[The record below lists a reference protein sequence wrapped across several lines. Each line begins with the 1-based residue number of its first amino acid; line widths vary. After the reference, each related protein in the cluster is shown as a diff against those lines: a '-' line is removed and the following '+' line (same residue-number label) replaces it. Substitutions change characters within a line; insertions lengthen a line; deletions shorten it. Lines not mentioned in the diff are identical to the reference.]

1 MIGNKVDKEPERKVN
16 AAEAQAWC
24 KENGSMPYY
33 ETSAKEN
40 VSVEDAFVEMAK
52 MAIKRESE
60 NVF

>member
-1 MIGNKVDKEPERKVN
+1 
-16 AAEAQAWC
+16 
-24 KENGSMPYY
+24 MPYY

-60 NVF
+60 NVFQLPDSISGAGGAIKMSLKDDKRRG